1 MDLNAFRNTELSQ
14 RTETIK
20 VPELGAFFAEGEE
33 PAWTVRALSANEI
46 FKADGAKM
54 AQSRASALAEAITSG
69 SRDEIIKEVQAALGQ
84 SGDVQPETAR
94 RLEMLVCGSVDP
106 VVTIQDS
113 VRLAENFPTV
123 FIKLTNVIL
132 TLSGRG
138 ADAKKKPTTSGA
150 IPASK
155 PPSP

>member
-14 RTETIK
+14 RLETIK
-20 VPELGAFFAEGEE
+20 VPELRPFFAEGEE
-33 PAWTVRALSANEI
+33 PIWTVRGLTANEI

-94 RLEMLVCGSVDP
+94 RLEMLVSGSVDP

-113 VRLAENFPTV
+113 VRLAEHFPTV
-123 FIKLTNVIL
+123 FIQLTNAIL
-132 TLSGRG
+132 KLSGRG
-138 ADAKKKPTTSGA
+138 ADAKKKPTTSGET
-150 IPASK
+150 PASK